1 MNFQDEPPQ
10 GEDDAITGV
19 VIGIV
24 SDNDDPEGLGRVKLR
39 FPWRTVE
46 DESRWA
52 RIAVPMA
59 GPDSGTYFL
68 PEEGDEVLVAF
79 EDGDIHYPYVVG
91 ALWNG
96 QDEPPAD
103 NADGN
108 NDVRTI
114 RSRSGHEIR
123 MNDSDTEG
131 RVEITTNGGHSI
143 VLDDEAGS
151 ETITIDDGQNTIEF
165 DSTQGTV
172 TVSGGTKLSLDAPM
186 LELNASGNLDIQ
198 AGGVLTLQGSLIN
211 IN

>member
-1 MNFQDEPPQ
+1 MNFQGEPPH
-10 GEDDAITGV
+10 EADDHITGV

-39 FPWRTVE
+39 FPWRTAE
-46 DESRWA
+46 DESHWA

-59 GPDSGTYFL
+59 GPDRGTYFL

-79 EDGDIHYPYVVG
+79 EDGDIHHPYVVG

-108 NDVRTI
+108 NDIRTV

-143 VLDDEAGS
+143 VLDDATGS

-165 DSTQGTV
+165 DSTQGAV